1 MLRRFPQCFAVA
13 LLAGLGFLCAPA
25 PLSAQRATTVF
36 CFTDGS
42 KIGAESFETRDGKFF
57 LKVPGSATPLEYP
70 AANVCGVNVEP
81 CACDHRRAEND
92 GTRQPD
98 VPRFGVHGSNTIG
111 ERLMPMLIEA
121 YASKKYGAAPLTKL
135 VKPEETEITIRS
147 GAESKAIIDFQS
159 HGSGTASKG
168 LVEGKAQIGMA
179 SRQLKKEEADAL
191 HDRFGIDPF
200 APGNEHVLAL
210 DGLAVIVS
218 PDNPVE
224 QLSLEQIGRIFSGA
238 ITNWRDVG
246 GSDRSISL
254 YRRDDKSGT
263 FDTFKYLVLDPLGL
277 KMAAS
282 AQKFES
288 SELLAE
294 AAGKDPGGIGFVAL
308 PYVGKG
314 NRALKIGSN
323 CGITSAPTR
332 FSIKSEEYPLARRLY
347 LYTNATPSE
356 PVARDILTFALSD
369 DAQVTVSDAEFFN
382 LAVEFQNAEDQ
393 RSWARGI
400 VDNPISALGVGKP
413 IPIPAIRFFDDAMTR
428 MRRASMEFRFRP
440 GSATLD
446 TRASQ
451 DVERLGRYLSSS
463 AVTGRRFYIVGFAD
477 SDGSWPRNEA
487 LAMRRAET
495 VADLLK
501 GAGVRVSRSN
511 IRTLSYLAPIACNDS
526 DAGKGKN
533 RRVEVWIDER

>member
-1 MLRRFPQCFAVA
+1 MLRRFPRRFAVA
-13 LLAGLGFLCAPA
+13 LLAGLGFLSASA

-42 KIGAESFETRDGKFF
+42 RIGVESFETHDGKFF
-57 LKVPGSATPLEYP
+57 LKVPGSAMPLEYP

-81 CACDHRRAEND
+81 CAC
-92 GTRQPD
+92 
-98 VPRFGVHGSNTIG
+98 VPSPPPPLNNVSRFGVHGSNTIG

-135 VKPEETEITIRS
+135 VRPEETEITIRS
-147 GAESKAIIDFQS
+147 GAEPKAIIDFQS

-224 QLSLEQIGRIFSGA
+224 QLSLEQIGRVFSGA

-246 GSDRSISL
+246 GSDRPISL

-263 FDTFKYLVLDPLGL
+263 FDTFKYLVLDPLGM

-282 AQKFES
+282 AQKFKS

-308 PYVGKG
+308 PYLGKG

-347 LYTNATPSE
+347 LYTNAMPSE

-400 VDNPISALGVGKP
+400 ADNPTSALGADKP
-413 IPIPAIRFFDDAMTR
+413 IPVPAIRFFDDAMTR

-451 DVERLGRYLSSS
+451 DVERLARYLSSS

-477 SDGSWPRNEA
+477 SDGDWRRNEA
-487 LAMRRAET
+487 LATRRAET

-511 IRTLSYLAPIACNDS
+511 IKTLSYLAPIACNDS

-533 RRVEVWIDER
+533 RRVEVWIGDR